1 MHIVILNDSLPPE
14 SPGGAGR
21 IAWQLGHGLI
31 EAGHRVTFITATP
44 KSSTVETRQGIPVH
58 LLHSSYTK
66 RLQAWFG
73 LFNPQTI
80 VPLNT
85 LLRELRPDVVHAHNV
100 HYHLGYHSLVIGR
113 FAKATTV
120 FTAHDVMSFAYTKL
134 TAPFGPDRADQTE
147 GFDYRLPFGYN
158 WRQMRLRW
166 NPARNLSIRHT
177 MRYYV
182 DARVAVSH
190 ELKTALE
197 ANDLPPFEV
206 VHNGINPELFD
217 VPEAGIEVLR
227 QRFRLEGRRVILF
240 GGRLNR
246 EKGDAQLL
254 AALRQVKRQVPNVA
268 LLVLSRS
275 DDYAQ
280 QLIAQNPDLVP
291 TIIIGGW
298 LEASEL
304 ATAYHL
310 ADVVATPSVCF
321 DSFPTVNL
329 EGMAAGAP
337 PVTTCFGGGKE
348 LVLDGETGFVVNP
361 YDIDTLADRLTRLLT
376 DDDLRRKMSAAGRH
390 RIEQHFTLKHQIG
403 QMLGVYERAIARRTK
418 HHATDDTVPNQ
429 QTS

>member
-1 MHIVILNDSLPPE
+1 MHIVILNDSLPPD

-44 KSSTVETRQGIPVH
+44 GPSAVETRQGIPVH
-58 LLHSSYTK
+58 LLHSSYTE
-66 RLQAWFG
+66 RLKAWFG

-113 FAKATTV
+113 YAQAATV

-134 TAPFGPDRADQTE
+134 TAPFGPECADQTE
-147 GFDYRLPFGYN
+147 GFNYRLPAGYN

-182 DARVAVSH
+182 NLRVAVSH

-206 VHNGINPELFD
+206 VHNGINPALFD
-217 VPEAGIEVLR
+217 VPAAGVEVLR
-227 QRFRLEGRRVILF
+227 QRFKLEGRRVILF
-240 GGRLNR
+240 GGRLTR

-254 AALRQVKRQVPNVA
+254 AALRQVKQHVPHVA
-268 LLVLSRS
+268 LLVLARS
-275 DDYAQ
+275 DDYAE
-280 QLIAQNPDLVP
+280 QLIA
-291 TIIIGGW
+291 
-298 LEASEL
+298 
-304 ATAYHL
+304 
-310 ADVVATPSVCF
+310 
-321 DSFPTVNL
+321 
-329 EGMAAGAP
+329 
-337 PVTTCFGGGKE
+337 
-348 LVLDGETGFVVNP
+348 
-361 YDIDTLADRLTRLLT
+361 
-376 DDDLRRKMSAAGRH
+376 
-390 RIEQHFTLKHQIG
+390 
-403 QMLGVYERAIARRTK
+403 
-418 HHATDDTVPNQ
+418 
-429 QTS
+429 